1 MEYLFERVAYLR
13 GLCEG
18 IGFSEETK
26 EGKILLE
33 IVDVLGEFADSIVE
47 LSDRQ
52 DEIEEYVEAIDED
65 LEILEDDFYEDE
77 QEGDDEMNFI
87 ELSCP
92 SCGEEIEIDEDLLYD
107 EESDIICPV
116 CDGVIISAV
125 EEDFVEGEFDILDDY
140 QENE

>member
-18 IGFSEETK
+18 IGLSEDTK
-26 EGKILLE
+26 EGKVLLE
-33 IVDVLGEFADSIVE
+33 IVDILGEFADSIVE

-52 DEIEEYVEAIDED
+52 DEIEEYVEAIDDD
-65 LEILEDDFYEDE
+65 LEELEDDFYEEED
-77 QEGDDEMNFI
+77 DDEIDFV

-116 CDGVIISAV
+116 CDEVIISAID
-125 EEDFVEGEFDILDDY
+125 EDYSDEEFDILDD
-140 QENE
+140 EK

>member
-1 MEYLFERVAYLR
+1 MDYLFERVAYLR

-18 IGFSEETK
+18 IGLSEDTK
-26 EGKILLE
+26 EGKVLLE

-52 DEIEEYVEAIDED
+52 DDLEEYSEAIDED
-65 LEILEDDFYEDE
+65 LSDLEDDFYDEDE
-77 QEGDDEMNFI
+77 DEI
-87 ELSCP
+87 EFVELTCP

-116 CDGVIISAV
+116 CGEVIISAIG
-125 EEDFVEGEFDILDDY
+125 EDFLEDDFDF
-140 QENE
+140 EE

>member
-26 EGKILLE
+26 EGKVLLE
-33 IVDVLGEFADSIVE
+33 IVDVLGEFADAIVE

-52 DEIEEYVEAIDED
+52 DEIEEYVEAIDDD
-65 LEILEDDFYEDE
+65 LVELEDDFYEE
-77 QEGDDEMNFI
+77 EDDGEVDYI

-107 EESDIICPV
+107 EESDIICPA
-116 CDGVIISAV
+116 CDEVVISAV
-125 EEDFVEGEFDILDDY
+125 DEDFVENDFDLLDNYED
-140 QENE
+140 QE